1 MGGCGRGWRRRMK
14 ETERAPSEGERRDRK
29 STRRR
34 KKERSK
40 RDEGQRQQAGRRIRG
55 RRSKWEP
62 YGQAREAREHGW
74 FTKQTVG
81 ERVTK
86 AIGVEK
92 FNCAYFRSDISQILR
107 PFPRVYPFPF
117 LTHLCFSSSF
127 LSHYRS
133 RFRSSSFILYP
144 SLSLLVFRSHSRR
157 KTNNIHV

>member
-117 LTHLCFSSSF
+117 LTHLCFLVLFSFALPSSIPV
-127 LSHYRS
+127 
-133 RFRSSSFILYP
+133 FILY
-144 SLSLLVFRSHSRR
+144 SLSFTFALSFPFAQST
-157 KTNNIHV
+157 KN